1 MKFHKIG
8 YKKHLI
14 PTYIS
19 ILNNV
24 ERIKL
29 NLWLFPMLKNE
40 ANYIIEKKVYSSIS
54 LVKKTL
60 QFFFLVSSLE
70 NRYRWCKCNEKF
82 FHICNL
88 HRVHYRH
95 SK

>member
-19 ILNNV
+19 IFNNV

-40 ANYIIEKKVYSSIS
+40 AKYIFSTYASK
-54 LVKKTL
+54 
-60 QFFFLVSSLE
+60 E
-70 NRYRWCKCNEKF
+70 N
-82 FHICNL
+82 L
-88 HRVHYRH
+88 GT
-95 SK
+95 